1 MNGKKLLKEFVTGAL
16 QEGWFFRDE
25 ESSRSRDKET
35 GFLDKIKKIFSS
47 KDDASEEIADDWLDE
62 QSLYLDMD
70 LEEDFMEEVRDF
82 VATRYEQALRRAKG
96 NERQAESLM
105 KKVLDARY
113 SRRLRDEA
121 RGLKRTRDDD
131 LD

>member
-1 MNGKKLLKEFVTGAL
+1 MNGKKLLKEFVTGTL

-35 GFLDKIKKIFSS
+35 GFLDKIKKIFSG

-82 VATRYEQALRRAKG
+82 VAARYEQALRRARG